1 MPVVE
6 DDAPIRLLLAE
17 VLPELERV
25 AATDGGVAPR
35 RWSVRMEALDAIR
48 NVQAKADAAW

>member
-1 MPVVE
+1 VPVVE